1 MHLSPSSASDP
12 RSPDSLPPGTLEQGS
27 GEPIVLLHGVLGTPR
42 MWSAVL
48 PLLAKQYRA
57 IALSA
62 LGHSGGRRCELRP
75 ARIEHMVDDAERS
88 LDALGLE
95 RAHLAGNSMGG
106 WIALELM
113 RRGRAHSVCA
123 FSPAGM
129 WEGTSQTG
137 ARGKLRAIVKVTRA
151 TRSIL
156 PLTSQSAF
164 VRKLALRDNA
174 AYGERTTPELMV
186 ALADAVLECEVAEDL
201 LGTSEVFAPID
212 VTCPTEIIWS
222 AKDRIF
228 PIDRFVATARRRIPG
243 AVHSVLEDVGHVPML
258 DAPELVA
265 SAILRHVSTASLRPP
280 VSPHAYREAASNES
294 AS

>member
-1 MHLSPSSASDP
+1 
-12 RSPDSLPPGTLEQGS
+12 
-27 GEPIVLLHGVLGTPR
+27 
-42 MWSAVL
+42 MWGAVL
-48 PLLAKQYRA
+48 PHLAGQYRA

-88 LDALGLE
+88 LDGLGLE
-95 RAHLAGNSMGG
+95 QAHLVGNSMGG

-113 RRGRAHSVCA
+113 RRGRAQSVCA

-129 WEGTSQTG
+129 WENTSQTG
-137 ARGKLRAIVKVTRA
+137 ARGKLRAIVKITRA
-151 TRSIL
+151 TRGIL

-164 VRKLALRDNA
+164 IRKLALRDNA
-174 AYGERTTPELMV
+174 AHGDRVTPELMV
-186 ALADAVLECEVAEDL
+186 ALADAVLACEVAEDL
-201 LGTSEVFAPID
+201 LGTPELFAPID

-222 AKDRIF
+222 ARDRIF
-228 PIDRFVATARRRIPG
+228 PIDSFVTTARHRIRG

-265 SAILRHVSTASLRPP
+265 STILRHVSSASMRPP
-280 VSPHAYREAASNES
+280 MPAHAYNEATSNDS
-294 AS
+294 VS

>member
-1 MHLSPSSASDP
+1 
-12 RSPDSLPPGTLEQGS
+12 
-27 GEPIVLLHGVLGTPR
+27 
-42 MWSAVL
+42 MWSEVL
-48 PLLAKQYRA
+48 PHLAGQHRA

-75 ARIEHMVDDAERS
+75 ARIEHMIDDAERS

-95 RAHLAGNSMGG
+95 QAHLVGNSMGG

-113 RRGRAHSVCA
+113 RRGRAQSVCA

-129 WEGTSQTG
+129 WETTSATG
-137 ARGKLRAIVKVTRA
+137 ARGKLRAIVKLTRA
-151 TRSIL
+151 TRGIL
-156 PLTSQSAF
+156 PFTSRSAF
-164 VRKLALRDNA
+164 IRKVALRDNA
-174 AYGERTTPELMV
+174 AHGDRVTPELMV

-201 LGTSEVFAPID
+201 LGTPELFMPID
-212 VTCPTEIIWS
+212 VTCPTSIIWS
-222 AKDRIF
+222 AYDRIF
-228 PIDRFVATARRRIPG
+228 PVDPFVSTARSRVPG

-265 SAILRHVSTASLRPP
+265 RTILGHISNASMRPP
-280 VSPHAYREAASNES
+280 LPAHAYNEAASNES